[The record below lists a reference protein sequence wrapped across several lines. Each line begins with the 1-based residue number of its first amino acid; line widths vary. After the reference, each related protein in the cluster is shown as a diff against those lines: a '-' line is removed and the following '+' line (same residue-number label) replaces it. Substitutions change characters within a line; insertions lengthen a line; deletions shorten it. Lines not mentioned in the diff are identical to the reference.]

1 MKWIKRNDSEANYED
16 RRGRGVKRGAT
27 IGGLGAIIIAVIALL
42 LGQDAG
48 QMLNLVGEII
58 PNQTAQEVIDPSRV
72 NENEDLK
79 VFTLGVFNSANEVW
93 TEVFRKQLNETY
105 RNPVLV
111 NFTEQSTSPCG
122 GASAQTG
129 PFYCPADEKIYID
142 LDFFH
147 QLASKYGAQGQM
159 AMAYVTAHE
168 VGHHVQK
175 VLGILDQ
182 FNQYRGK
189 ISEKEFNKLNVKL
202 ELQADFFAGLWAY
215 QASRAGIILL
225 EPGDLESAISAA
237 NAVGDDTLQKAS
249 MGYTVP
255 DSFTHGTSAQ
265 RVYWFRKGYETGD
278 INLGDTFSDPSLR

>member
-42 LGQDAG
+42 LGQDPG

-111 NFTEQSTSPCG
+111 NFTEQTTSPCG